1 MLPVKKLYI
10 DSKARTADSK
20 STSDFS
26 LDLTES
32 LTMPEGAVFQV
43 CDVLIPHSWYLIDDS
58 NRNLYFFELDG
69 LVGSGFFTIALNIGN
84 YLGPD
89 LAGEIGRAL
98 HAQATK
104 FFSYNVA
111 YDDSTRKIHI
121 SASTQSN
128 FGIHSWKILTDK
140 EAVEV
145 PDFGITKAN
154 SLNKFLGITTI
165 MNTFVPGSD
174 EGFFSNHL
182 QFDPIKYLFIKSANL
197 GTFNTMGSFG
207 ERTIIKKVPVT
218 AGKGEM
224 ILDDTR
230 SGNDMLSCEKQTL
243 KRLEFQITDELGNT
257 MDLQGHDVSWSL
269 IFSIMP

>member
-1 MLPVKKLYI
+1 MLPVRKLYI
-10 DSKARTADSK
+10 DSKARTVDSK
-20 STSDFS
+20 STSNFS

-104 FFSYNVA
+104 FFSYNVS

-154 SLNKFLGITTI
+154 SLNKFLGITAT

-182 QFDPIKYLFIKSANL
+182 QFDSIKYLFIKSANL

>member
-10 DSKARTADSK
+10 DSKARTADSR
-20 STSDFS
+20 STSNFS

>member
-10 DSKARTADSK
+10 DSKARTSDSR

-26 LDLTES
+26 LDLVES

-69 LVGSGFFTIALNIGN
+69 LVGSGSFTIALNIGN

-128 FGIHSWKILTDK
+128 FGLHSWKNINRY
-140 EAVEV
+140 
-145 PDFGITKAN
+145 IR
-154 SLNKFLGITTI
+154 
-165 MNTFVPGSD
+165 
-174 EGFFSNHL
+174 
-182 QFDPIKYLFIKSANL
+182 Y
-197 GTFNTMGSFG
+197 
-207 ERTIIKKVPVT
+207 
-218 AGKGEM
+218 
-224 ILDDTR
+224 
-230 SGNDMLSCEKQTL
+230 
-243 KRLEFQITDELGNT
+243 
-257 MDLQGHDVSWSL
+257 
-269 IFSIMP
+269 

>member
-10 DSKARTADSK
+10 DSKAKTSDSK

-26 LDLTES
+26 IDLTES

-104 FFSYNVA
+104 FF
-111 YDDSTRKIHI
+111 
-121 SASTQSN
+121 
-128 FGIHSWKILTDK
+128 L
-140 EAVEV
+140 
-145 PDFGITKAN
+145 
-154 SLNKFLGITTI
+154 
-165 MNTFVPGSD
+165 
-174 EGFFSNHL
+174 
-182 QFDPIKYLFIKSANL
+182 
-197 GTFNTMGSFG
+197 
-207 ERTIIKKVPVT
+207 
-218 AGKGEM
+218 
-224 ILDDTR
+224 
-230 SGNDMLSCEKQTL
+230 
-243 KRLEFQITDELGNT
+243 
-257 MDLQGHDVSWSL
+257 
-269 IFSIMP
+269 

>member
-10 DSKARTADSK
+10 DSKARTADSR
-20 STSDFS
+20 STSNFS

-58 NRNLYFFELDG
+58 NRNLYFFELNG

-104 FFSYNVA
+104 FFSYNVS

-121 SASTQSN
+121 SASTQST

-140 EAVEV
+140 EALEV
-145 PDFGITKAN
+145 PDFGISKAN
-154 SLNKFLGITTI
+154 SLNKFLGITTT

-182 QFDPIKYLFIKSANL
+182 QFDSIKYLFIKSANL